1 MSNLEAIILGL
12 VQGLTEFLPISSSG
26 HLEIGKTLFG
36 IKHQAYDSLLFT
48 LVLHLG
54 TALSTIFVFKKE
66 IFEILSS
73 LLKLKIDYNTLFVLK
88 IIVSMIPAVTI
99 GILFQQKI
107 KILFSNNLILVGIM
121 FLVTAIVLYIA
132 GGIKNKTKTVS
143 FKNAFILG
151 VIQAIAILPG
161 ISRSGSTISLAL
173 ILGIDREKAAQF
185 SFLMVLPVIFG
196 SIFKIFLD
204 IKKTSVDVNY
214 LPLGLGFF
222 TAFVSGFFAC
232 KWMVALV
239 RKSKLKN
246 FSYYCIFVSIISIFY
261 GLL

>member
-36 IKHQAYDSLLFT
+36 IKPQAYDSLLFT

-121 FLVTAIVLYIA
+121 FLVTAIVLYIP

-143 FKNAFILG
+143 FKNAFIL
-151 VIQAIAILPG
+151 L
-161 ISRSGSTISLAL
+161 
-173 ILGIDREKAAQF
+173 
-185 SFLMVLPVIFG
+185 
-196 SIFKIFLD
+196 
-204 IKKTSVDVNY
+204 
-214 LPLGLGFF
+214 
-222 TAFVSGFFAC
+222 
-232 KWMVALV
+232 
-239 RKSKLKN
+239 
-246 FSYYCIFVSIISIFY
+246 
-261 GLL
+261 